1 MTFSH
6 YAGVA
11 IVPTLS
17 RIVLCA
23 IFITAGFMKFKDTD
37 FTAEQAA
44 TLRTLGVSVSPKATP
59 ATPATSPTA
68 RRNHAGDVEFKLAS
82 FHQATGDAPT
92 TAPETDSPAAS
103 PEVPPQTPPAVS
115 ETPPSPSDPTTTAPT
130 DTAGT
135 AASSAV
141 AGGGGGGEMFTASS
155 MHHVTLMLHA
165 KGWPRPVLQA
175 WLAAMTELVA
185 GALLAIGLFSRLWG
199 FALAVVMGVA
209 FYLTS
214 WPALGAAH
222 FSLFKLF
229 ENPMAMSTL
238 EIQSALFVL
247 AFGIFLTGPGPISLD
262 RLLFGGRTEV
272 VEVAE
277 IKAERH

>member
-23 IFITAGFMKFKDTD
+23 VFITAGFMKFKDAD

-68 RRNHAGDVEFKLAS
+68 RRNHSGEVEFKLAS
-82 FHQATGDAPT
+82 FQQATDDVPATEPDS
-92 TAPETDSPAAS
+92 DSPPAS
-103 PEVPPQTPPAVS
+103 PEITPQTPSEVS
-115 ETPPSPSDPTTTAPT
+115 ATAPSSSDPTTPAPSETAATAPNS
-130 DTAGT
+130 
-135 AASSAV
+135 AAA
-141 AGGGGGGEMFTASS
+141 AGGETFTASA
-155 MHHVTLMLHA
+155 MHHITLMLHA

-214 WPALGAAH
+214 WPALSAAH
-222 FSLFKLF
+222 YSLFALAADP
-229 ENPMAMSTL
+229 NPLAMASFGL
-238 EIQSALFVL
+238 QSALFVL

-277 IKAERH
+277 IKTERH